1 MIEFGLVVRELRHK
15 KGLTLLQLAHEVG
28 LKHAPYI
35 CHVENHNEIPSP
47 EMVVK
52 LAQALGAD
60 VRNLI
65 SLARLAKIATATRD
79 INRKYDKVF
88 DRRLM
93 P

>member
-1 MIEFGLVVRELRHK
+1 MIEFGQAVKELRHK